1 MRILRIMALAFAAGV
16 VLAACENPNAVR
28 CTVTG
33 VDTLRVPSS
42 LGTDTLTVIVRTEW
56 CG

>member
-42 LGTDTLTVIVRTEW
+42 TGPDTLTVIVRTEW
-56 CG
+56 CE